1 MNPLL
6 SVSTEAT
13 RTNEMNEQEQLSSS
27 PWRERE
33 PIPTDNEDTE
43 EEPVQERTKEEMA
56 SASRSGSTDRK
67 KTENRTEQDR
77 NGPDHRS
84 WSLIFEN
91 ERPQKT
97 GLNEPVR
104 TGSNRYFVVLIKTF
118 KISPRMY

>member
-1 MNPLL
+1 MKEASLIRKRAENLERKLTSVIGSMEQTVAAIPLTNASINTSAK
-6 SVSTEAT
+6 SV
-13 RTNEMNEQEQLSSS
+13 RN
-27 PWRERE
+27 
-33 PIPTDNEDTE
+33 
-43 EEPVQERTKEEMA
+43 

-67 KTENRTEQDR
+67 KTENRTGQDR

-104 TGSNRYFVVLIKTF
+104 TGSNR
-118 KISPRMY
+118 